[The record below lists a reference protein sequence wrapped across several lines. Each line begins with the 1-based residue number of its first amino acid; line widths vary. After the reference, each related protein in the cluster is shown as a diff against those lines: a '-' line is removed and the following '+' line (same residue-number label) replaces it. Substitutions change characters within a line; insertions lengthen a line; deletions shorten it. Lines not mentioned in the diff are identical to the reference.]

1 MNTLIICNKNIFTK
15 KEKAKE
21 ILFGTSK
28 PSDFEVA
35 FEFMGEV
42 YYKKVV

>member
-1 MNTLIICNKNIFTK
+1 MKTLIICNKNIFTK

-21 ILFGTSK
+21 ILFGAAM
-28 PSDFEVA
+28 PGDFKVA

-42 YYKKVV
+42 YYEKVV